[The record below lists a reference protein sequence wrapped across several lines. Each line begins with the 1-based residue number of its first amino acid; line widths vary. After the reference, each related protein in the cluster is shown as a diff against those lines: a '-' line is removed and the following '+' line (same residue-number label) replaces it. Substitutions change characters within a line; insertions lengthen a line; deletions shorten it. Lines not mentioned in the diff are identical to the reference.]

1 MRGRVG
7 LENGSIYKGS
17 WSMQEGALEPSR
29 KLQGMQTIIVH
40 EVLLGLESA
49 GGLWYV
55 GEENGKC
62 LAWGCGFGVVG
73 LGSVEAPVCSVLPP
87 SLPLHLP
94 TLTPAQSQ
102 AQNEY
107 SLVARNI

>member
-7 LENGSIYKGS
+7 LENGSIYKGL
-17 WSMQEGALEPSR
+17 WSMQEGTLELSR

-49 GGLWYV
+49 GDLWYM

-62 LAWGCGFGVVG
+62 LVWGCGFGVVG
-73 LGSVEAPVCSVLPP
+73 LGSVEAPICPMLPP

-94 TLTPAQSQ
+94 TLTPAQFQ
-102 AQNEY
+102 AQNKY